1 MSSMSPV
8 DCCCIFNGPRADL
21 GWAFTRLASSAMA
34 VLGPLVGGGGMGD
47 DDEEGWAV
55 PPAEPSEFGFQEE
68 EPAKTPPLFF

>member
-1 MSSMSPV
+1 M
-8 DCCCIFNGPRADL
+8 
-21 GWAFTRLASSAMA
+21 ASSAMA